1 MSSSA
6 RAWQSLPSVPGRSS
20 SRMLNSLVIG
30 MTVPSFYCTSG
41 TGWEGPARRKDS
53 AILRRLESDR
63 NGCRRGVEGR
73 GGRRGGRGTVRWPES
88 CVQARPPKA
97 SPKKSQEEERRF
109 YKELIGR
116 CTTPLPRFAKPLV
129 AAYRRYF

>member
-1 MSSSA
+1 
-6 RAWQSLPSVPGRSS
+6 
-20 SRMLNSLVIG
+20 
-30 MTVPSFYCTSG
+30 
-41 TGWEGPARRKDS
+41 
-53 AILRRLESDR
+53 
-63 NGCRRGVEGR
+63 VEGR

-129 AAYRRYF
+129 AAYRRYFRPIASGLSEYYPQTWTHLL

>member
-20 SRMLNSLVIG
+20 SRRLNSFVIG

-41 TGWEGPARRKDS
+41 TGWEVPARRKDS

-63 NGCRRGVEGR
+63 NGCRRGEGERGEWR
-73 GGRRGGRGTVRWPES
+73 GGEGG
-88 CVQARPPKA
+88 
-97 SPKKSQEEERRF
+97 EEGEGPFHGLNR
-109 YKELIGR
+109 
-116 CTTPLPRFAKPLV
+116 
-129 AAYRRYF
+129 AYRLAP